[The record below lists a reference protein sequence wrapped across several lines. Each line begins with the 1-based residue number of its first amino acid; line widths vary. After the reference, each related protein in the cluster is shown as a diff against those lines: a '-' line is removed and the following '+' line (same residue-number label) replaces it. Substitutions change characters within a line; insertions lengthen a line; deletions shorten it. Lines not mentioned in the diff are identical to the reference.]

1 MPKKRK
7 TGAVRTTISIDWM
20 DKNKLRRLA
29 RKTKR
34 TKNGDVFES
43 DSNIFKRLLN
53 HYIDTHPNEYKENPT
68 LTYPQK
74 SQDVSQQG

>member
-7 TGAVRTTISIDWM
+7 SGAVRTTISVDWM
-20 DKNKLRRLA
+20 DKNNLRRLA

-43 DSNIFKRLLN
+43 DSNIFKRILR
-53 HYIDTHPNEYKENPT
+53 HYIESHPNEYKDNPT
-68 LTYPQK
+68 LTYPKK
-74 SQDVSQQG
+74 SQDEPQQG